1 MPVRQIAEMIQLNNV
16 FKFYRRQGQVKVVLD
31 HVSTVFDTTRC
42 YGLLGVNG
50 AGKSTTL
57 RLIAGTELPNSGKIQ
72 RTVRVSWPLGFGGGF
87 HHQMTGRENVHFV
100 ARVYGADI
108 RRVTDF
114 VEDFAEIGEYID
126 APVKT
131 YSSGMMAR
139 LAFGL
144 SMAIEFDVYLV
155 DEITAVG
162 DARFQ
167 TRCKEAFD
175 SRRKSAGVIMASH
188 SMADIKY
195 YCDHGGVIVDGQLI
209 MYDSADKAIEMYN
222 RLNR

>member
-1 MPVRQIAEMIQLNNV
+1 MIQLNNV
-16 FKFYRRQGQVKVVLD
+16 FKFYRAEGHTKVVLD
-31 HVSTVFDTTRC
+31 HVSALFDSNRS

-50 AGKSTTL
+50 AGKSTAL
-57 RLIAGTELPNSGKIQ
+57 RLIAGTELPNSGKVR

-87 HHQMTGRENVHFV
+87 HHLMTGRENVHFV

-114 VEDFAEIGEYID
+114 VEDFAEIGEYMD
-126 APVKT
+126 VAVKT

-167 TRCKEAFD
+167 ARCREAFR
-175 SRRKSAGVIMASH
+175 SRRKNASVIMASH
-188 SMADIKY
+188 SMADIKD